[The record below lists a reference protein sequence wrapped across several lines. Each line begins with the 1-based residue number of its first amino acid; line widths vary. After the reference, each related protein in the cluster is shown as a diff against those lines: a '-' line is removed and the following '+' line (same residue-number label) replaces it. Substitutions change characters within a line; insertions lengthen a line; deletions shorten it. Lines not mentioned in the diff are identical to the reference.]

1 MKRHITF
8 QLKSVYPDYKT
19 VMPKELNK
27 RIGKCFKLVGDIKI
41 GAKLKMYFEDGYIFT
56 TESLDIEGFI
66 KTTDDDGNIVFVT
79 MCTKNIAYEFDAVDK
94 DIKVHIEE

>member
-1 MKRHITF
+1 
-8 QLKSVYPDYKT
+8 
-19 VMPKELNK
+19 
-27 RIGKCFKLVGDIKI
+27 
-41 GAKLKMYFEDGYIFT
+41 MYFEDGYIFT